1 MRQIRLGR
9 TGLKVSELC
18 LGTIALGAQPIDPV
32 LDTFLEAGGTFIDT
46 ADTYGPAPGIA
57 ESSIGNWLSRKGHRD
72 QIVLATKGGGSIGR
86 NTAGRGLNRR
96 HLLSAVEDS
105 LRRLRT
111 DWIDLYQTNF
121 PDPETPE
128 DETMAALDQLVRD
141 GKVRYVGCSN
151 FPAWRIAYAKGISD
165 RLRLTSYVTVQTHYS
180 LLARRNFEQDIA
192 DAALTMGVG
201 VLPYRTLGCG
211 ILTGRFLGQ
220 SIPSERWLSGPN
232 GYDIDQLRAAT
243 LVGEIAKIAA
253 HDRKTPAQTALAWLK
268 GKPGITA
275 PVIGASTP
283 EQVSELAAGS
293 GYLLAAEHIAHLNEK
308 SDHLS

>member
-46 ADTYGPAPGIA
+46 ADTYGPEPGIA

-121 PDPETPE
+121 PDPETPVI
-128 DETMAALDQLVRD
+128 QINFSR
-141 GKVRYVGCSN
+141 GKQASRFFKLLPKAPLIVIF
-151 FPAWRIAYAKGISD
+151 FP
-165 RLRLTSYVTVQTHYS
+165 
-180 LLARRNFEQDIA
+180 
-192 DAALTMGVG
+192 
-201 VLPYRTLGCG
+201 LP
-211 ILTGRFLGQ
+211 FQ
-220 SIPSERWLSGPN
+220 QFHPN
-232 GYDIDQLRAAT
+232 
-243 LVGEIAKIAA
+243 
-253 HDRKTPAQTALAWLK
+253 
-268 GKPGITA
+268 
-275 PVIGASTP
+275 
-283 EQVSELAAGS
+283 
-293 GYLLAAEHIAHLNEK
+293 
-308 SDHLS
+308 